1 MTEQTALTEELTSM
15 VGIPFPS
22 EIMEVEKGHIRK
34 FAQAVGD
41 ANPLWQDEAYAYRTR
56 YKSIIAPPTF
66 LQDEGTIDAVDKLME
81 VNCPL
86 KNLLNGGME
95 VECYEP
101 MKPGDVITTQAKLVS
116 LQEKEGKKGKLIIMV
131 VEVTYTNQQGH
142 LVAIGRHNFIRR

>member
-1 MTEQTALTEELTSM
+1 MTEKVALTEELASM
-15 VGIPFPS
+15 VGKPFPP
-22 EIMEVEKGHIRK
+22 EIIEVERGHIRK
-34 FAQAVGD
+34 FAEAVGD
-41 ANPLWQDEAYAYRTR
+41 ANPLWQDEAYALKTH